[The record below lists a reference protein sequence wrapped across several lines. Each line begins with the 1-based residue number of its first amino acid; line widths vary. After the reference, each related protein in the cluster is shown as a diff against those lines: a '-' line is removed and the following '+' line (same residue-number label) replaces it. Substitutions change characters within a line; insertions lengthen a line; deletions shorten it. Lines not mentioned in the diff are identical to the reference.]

1 MKQIQLSGKNNNL
14 YALVDDSNY
23 DSLIRYKW
31 YLHRKGYVRRNRR
44 SINGIKDTL
53 PISMHG
59 LVLGSKEGFV
69 IDHINNNKLDNR
81 KENLRFITNRQN
93 IRRRGKQ
100 KNSKTGYK
108 GVYVCKT
115 KGLKSLRYNVYI
127 RVNKKLL
134 FVGYF
139 KNKIKAAK
147 AYNVASKKYHGEF
160 GYQNIV

>member
-14 YALVDDSNY
+14 YAIVDDLDYNM
-23 DSLIRYKW
+23 LIKHKW
-31 YLHRKGYVRRNRR
+31 YLSKKGYAVRNRK
-44 SINGIKDTL
+44 SVNGIKDIS

-59 LVLGSKEGFV
+59 LVLGFKDGFV

-115 KGLKSLRYNVYI
+115 KGLKSLRYQVYI

-134 FVGYF
+134 FIGYF
-139 KNKIKAAK
+139 KNKIEAAR

-160 GYQNIV
+160 GYQNKV